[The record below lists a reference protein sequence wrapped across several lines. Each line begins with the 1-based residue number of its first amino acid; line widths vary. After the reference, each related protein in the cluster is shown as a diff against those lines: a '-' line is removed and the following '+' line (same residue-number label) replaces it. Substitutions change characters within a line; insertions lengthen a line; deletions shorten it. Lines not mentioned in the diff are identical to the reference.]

1 MSTDVRPGSGRAT
14 GGRQPR
20 QRVVPAGAAARG
32 TVGGVSERTG
42 TTTRR
47 APVQDA
53 SGRRAGAP
61 TAARA
66 PRDGHAARPATSRAP
81 RGATRSAAARRPGG
95 APALRAP
102 RPAPARPVRPAS
114 RGRLLAL
121 VVTFALLFV
130 LFAGRLVYVQVIRGP
145 EIAAQAQAQRMATQ
159 EVLGA
164 RGEITDADGVVLATS
179 VERYTIAV
187 DQQKV
192 ARYAARG
199 SDGEDGPAG
208 VAARLAPLLGVN
220 PAELGGRLVG
230 ERPYTVIQK
239 NVLPEV
245 ARDIRALRID
255 GVMVDKVADRV
266 YPKGAVAGNMLG
278 FVNSNGTGLQG
289 LEMTLDERLQG
300 AKGRER
306 YERGRGGQPIPGGVS
321 EGTPAREGDSVRLT
335 LKSDLQWKAQAALDA
350 QVAATGATG
359 GAIVVM
365 RPNGEVLALA
375 DSGSIDPN
383 DPGEA
388 GTGALSP
395 AVTQVFE
402 PGSTSK
408 VVTMAA
414 ALELGLVTPT
424 EQFSVADRWQTPHGE
439 TIKDSHD
446 HPVQQLTATG
456 VFAESS
462 NVGTILIGERLSKEQ
477 RYQYLS
483 AFGFGSRTG
492 IELPGESAG
501 LLRTPDRWQGRDEYA
516 VLFGQAVSVN
526 ALQAASVFATIANDG
541 VRAQPHLI
549 AGWTSPDGEYRP
561 QTQPEGTRVVSSETA
576 ATVLSM
582 MESTVADGT
591 GSGGAIAGYR
601 VGGKTGT
608 AQKFNPAGYTSSFI
622 GVAPVDDPQVVT
634 AVILHDPKSSIY
646 GGTVAAPVFSSVT
659 QYALQ
664 QLGVPP
670 SGSSATL
677 FPTTW

>member
-1 MSTDVRPGSGRAT
+1 M
-14 GGRQPR
+14 
-20 QRVVPAGAAARG
+20 
-32 TVGGVSERTG
+32 SERTG
-42 TTTRR
+42 TVPRR
-47 APVQDA
+47 APAPDA
-53 SGRRAGAP
+53 DGRRAGAP
-61 TAARA
+61 APGTGRAAGGRPAATRTAPVRAARGA
-66 PRDGHAARPATSRAP
+66 GRVPAGRRPAASPAV
-81 RGATRSAAARRPGG
+81 AR
-95 APALRAP
+95 ALRP
-102 RPAPARPVRPAS
+102 EPARPVEPAS
-114 RGRLLAL
+114 RGRVLTL
-121 VVTFALLFV
+121 VVLFALLFV

-145 EIAAQAQAQRMATQ
+145 EIAAQAQAERMSTQ
-159 EVLGA
+159 QVLGA

-179 VERYTIAV
+179 VERYTISV
-187 DQQKV
+187 NQRRV
-192 ARYAARG
+192 AQYKARG
-199 SDGEDGPAG
+199 SDGLDGAAG

-230 ERPYTVIQK
+230 DRGYVVVQK

-255 GVMVDKVADRV
+255 GVNVDKVADRV
-266 YPKGAVAGNMLG
+266 YPKGAVGGNMLG
-278 FVNSNGTGLQG
+278 FVNSSGTGLQG
-289 LEMTLDERLQG
+289 LELTLDERLQG
-300 AKGRER
+300 EAGEER

-321 EGTPAREGDSVRLT
+321 EGTPARQGDSVRLT
-335 LKSDLQWKAQAALDA
+335 IKSDLQWKAQSALDA

-388 GTGALSP
+388 GAGALSP

-408 VVTMAA
+408 VVTMAG

-424 EQFSVADRWQTPHGE
+424 EQFRVADRWQTPHGE

-456 VFAESS
+456 IFAESS
-462 NVGTILIGERLSKEQ
+462 NVGTILIGERMSKEQ
-477 RYQYLS
+477 RYQYMS
-483 AFGFGSRTG
+483 AFGFGQQTG

-549 AGWTSPDGEYRP
+549 AGWTSPEGEFEP
-561 QTQPEGTRVVSSETA
+561 QTPAEGTRVVSSQTA
-576 ATVLSM
+576 AAVLSM
-582 MESTVADGT
+582 LESTVVDGT
-591 GSGGAIAGYR
+591 GSSGAIPGYR

-608 AQKFNPAGYTSSFI
+608 AQKFNPSGYTSSFI

-634 AVILHDPKSSIY
+634 AVILHDPKTSIY
-646 GGTVAAPVFSSVT
+646 GGTVAAPVFSTVT

-670 SGSSATL
+670 SGAPATL
-677 FPTTW
+677 HPTTW